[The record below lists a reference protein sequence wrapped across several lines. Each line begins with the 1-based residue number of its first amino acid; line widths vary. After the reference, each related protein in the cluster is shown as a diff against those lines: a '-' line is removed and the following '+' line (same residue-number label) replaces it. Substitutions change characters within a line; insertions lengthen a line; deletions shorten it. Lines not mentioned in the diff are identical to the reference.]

1 MKSKKKNSN
10 KFIYKTEIDSQ
21 TWKTNFWFPNG
32 EGEREGQIKSDGLT
46 DTQHYI

>member
-21 TWKTNFWFPNG
+21 TWKTNLWFPNG